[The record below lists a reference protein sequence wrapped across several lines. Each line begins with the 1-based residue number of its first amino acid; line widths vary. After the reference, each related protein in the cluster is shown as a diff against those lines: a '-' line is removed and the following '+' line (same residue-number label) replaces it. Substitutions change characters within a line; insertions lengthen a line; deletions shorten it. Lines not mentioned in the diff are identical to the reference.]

1 MWPASQNARRGRQK
15 RIKKKYKKK
24 GQTNT
29 RRAHEDIKTQRMGLN
44 LWAYAVGS
52 TVLAVGV
59 VVNALHTKEQFY
71 PAALYLSKSKACS
84 LVRRSHFE
92 LESRFWWPRLTIVH
106 R

>member
-1 MWPASQNARRGRQK
+1 
-15 RIKKKYKKK
+15 
-24 GQTNT
+24 
-29 RRAHEDIKTQRMGLN
+29 MGLN

-84 LVRRSHFE
+84 LVRHSFPMQS
-92 LESRFWWPRLTIVH
+92 LCCAPRLTIIH

>member
-1 MWPASQNARRGRQK
+1 
-15 RIKKKYKKK
+15 
-24 GQTNT
+24 
-29 RRAHEDIKTQRMGLN
+29 MGLN

-84 LVRRSHFE
+84 LVRHSHFQCN
-92 LESRFWWPRLTIVH
+92 LFCCAPRLTIIH

>member
-1 MWPASQNARRGRQK
+1 
-15 RIKKKYKKK
+15 
-24 GQTNT
+24 
-29 RRAHEDIKTQRMGLN
+29 MGLN

-84 LVRRSHFE
+84 LVRHSHFQCNP
-92 LESRFWWPRLTIVH
+92 FFCCAPRLTIIH